1 MKESEKLGVKRR
13 GHLLKVTQQIGDKDE
28 TKYSAPLS
36 GNFLYNWLLVCRT
49 SWFDRATVH

>member
-28 TKYSAPLS
+28 TRAQIFGPTFWELS
-36 GNFLYNWLLVCRT
+36 LQLAACL
-49 SWFDRATVH
+49 